1 MKKILFFLI
10 LLYPLTWFQIYAM
23 EEPAAYKTSP
33 ISRPDDI
40 TSSQSKKWVEMPA
53 GAKPSYVG
61 IHGGTMPVSLL
72 VSSDGSSLLGFAGKT
87 GNDFLEVLRHAY
99 LPFPSFAN
107 ATREKFHTFFS
118 STEKGRLFAGNATA
132 SMPVINITQAPGIN
146 PEWISHFQPFGLS
159 DQPLSIEGNVSKP
172 EVLPAQK
179 KYRIFFLPEKF
190 FTPAR

>member
-1 MKKILFFLI
+1 MKKTLFLLI
-10 LLYPLTWFQIYAM
+10 LLFSITWFQIYAM
-23 EEPAAYKTSP
+23 DLPASYDARAVSVSDASSTSE
-33 ISRPDDI
+33 
-40 TSSQSKKWVEMPA
+40 SKKWVEMPA

-107 ATREKFHTFFS
+107 ATREKFQTFFS
-118 STEKGRLFAGNATA
+118 STDKGRLFAGNATA
-132 SMPVINITQAPGIN
+132 SMPVISITQAPGLN

-159 DQPLSIEGNVSKP
+159 DKPLSIEGNVSKP
-172 EVLPAQK
+172 EVLPAPK

-190 FTPAR
+190 FTPAK